1 MPNLLPVARAR
12 IRLVKPR
19 QSEPQPPKRPS
30 RRQIAAL
37 AAQLRALQ
45 TLVASIQAA
54 VQEFGPPRR
63 LAPPVKPPADLT
75 PREREVLS
83 TFLERLSVSNTA
95 RQLATSANTVRNQL
109 NAIQRKLHVDSRVE
123 LVARYGAQ
131 K

>member
-12 IRLVKPR
+12 IRSVKPQR
-19 QSEPQPPKRPS
+19 PKPLPPKRPS

-37 AAQLRALQ
+37 ATQLRALQ
-45 TLVASIQAA
+45 TLVASIQAT
-54 VQEFGPPRR
+54 VQEFGPPQKP
-63 LAPPVKPPADLT
+63 APSMKPLTDLT

-83 TFLERLSVSNTA
+83 TFLKRLSVSSTA
-95 RQLATSANTVRNQL
+95 RQLATSVNTVRNQL
-109 NAIQRKLHVDSRVE
+109 NTIQRKLHVDSRVE